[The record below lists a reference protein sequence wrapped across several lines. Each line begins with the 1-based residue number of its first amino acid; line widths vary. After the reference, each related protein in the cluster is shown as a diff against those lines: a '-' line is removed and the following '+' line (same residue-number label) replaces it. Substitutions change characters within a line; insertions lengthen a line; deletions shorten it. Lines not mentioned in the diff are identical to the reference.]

1 MQLFITSP
9 PNASVEER
17 GVAFHRECDAALDAK
32 MAQPREI
39 MAFLGIVGAGR
50 ARDAQSM
57 VIKIVSTLENC

>member
-1 MQLFITSP
+1 M
-9 PNASVEER
+9 
-17 GVAFHRECDAALDAK
+17 AFHRECDAALDPK

-57 VIKIVSTLENC
+57 VIKIARTQKMQDP